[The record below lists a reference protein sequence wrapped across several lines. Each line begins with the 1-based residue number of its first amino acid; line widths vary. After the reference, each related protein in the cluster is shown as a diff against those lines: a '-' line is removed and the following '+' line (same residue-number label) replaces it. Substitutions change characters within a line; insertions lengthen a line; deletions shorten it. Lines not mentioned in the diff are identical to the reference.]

1 MSSRLTSPMPSMRT
15 SSRQQHVITAG
26 WRWINHFPS
35 RSQWGTLRQS
45 AKGGW
50 VNECYFPARLPS
62 GHHTLWYYLCNN
74 QTTLNDIVSLQMK
87 QEGDP
92 ASQISLVHEGL
103 HSSMQ
108 LHTHTHTHP
117 FRPWKPQPAM
127 QSNLNFTHTCLRLCL
142 LHERCTW
149 TCTCIAGLSL
159 HPCPICFSV
168 CHCWKFSNALGKK
181 IANEAEL
188 QLLNRINTGTV
199 KDDRITYSSSN

>member
-108 LHTHTHTHP
+108 LHTHTHTHLQTLETSACNAEQSKLYP
-117 FRPWKPQPAM
+117 YLPEIVSPPWEM
-127 QSNLNFTHTCLRLCL
+127 HMDLHMHSRLITTPMSYL
-142 LHERCTW
+142 LFCV
-149 TCTCIAGLSL
+149 SL
-159 HPCPICFSV
+159 LKVF
-168 CHCWKFSNALGKK
+168 
-181 IANEAEL
+181 
-188 QLLNRINTGTV
+188 
-199 KDDRITYSSSN
+199 